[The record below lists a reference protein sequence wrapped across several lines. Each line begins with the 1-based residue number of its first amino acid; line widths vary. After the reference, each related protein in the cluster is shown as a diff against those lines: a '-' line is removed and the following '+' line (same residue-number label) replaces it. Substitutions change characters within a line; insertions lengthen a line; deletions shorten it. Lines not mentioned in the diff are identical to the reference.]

1 MIFEQHIPNRGF
13 LPWGKVSPQ
22 KAVQGHLEVFHGEP
36 KGAGDQVDAE
46 FFHLIEGEGV
56 DFFHL
61 DRQHLHGECICNL
74 SGCIPF
80 GPCGWSQRTQSSLWY
95 I

>member
-1 MIFEQHIPNRGF
+1 MIEAITIFEQHIPNRGF
-13 LPWGKVSPQ
+13 LPWGKVSPY

-56 DFFHL
+56 DFL
-61 DRQHLHGECICNL
+61 TILIGKICAANAPAISLVAFL
-74 SGCIPF
+74 S
-80 GPCGWSQRTQSSLWY
+80 SSLWY